1 MTSLGCPS
9 ENPGTFG
16 ERRSDMRRFRN
27 LTMAAL
33 MAMVLV
39 TYGGSAFGWTPS
51 KPVELVVPAA
61 PGGGSDVMARM
72 MASIIEAEKLCPVP
86 FIVVNRPGGGSTV
99 GMVSVAQQKG
109 NPYTLMTYHSGMM
122 MAGITS
128 GVDLTRFKNY
138 TPIASIA
145 IDEQLI
151 VVREDAPYKTA
162 KDFIRVAKEKGGT
175 VPVAGTY
182 TGQDDHVCNRLL
194 EIAANVKFRFVPFNS
209 GGEVVTA
216 LLGGHVEAIWA
227 NPSEFAPNMEAKQV
241 RPLGVAKEERLPY
254 LSGTPTLKEQGY
266 DTTWKMFRG
275 VVAPPEIPSEVK
287 DYYENLFK
295 RLSDSQKWRDGYVK
309 KYMLTPSW
317 MGSQEFK
324 SYVDRQEELSINILK
339 ELNLL
344 K

>member
-1 MTSLGCPS
+1 MK
-9 ENPGTFG
+9 
-16 ERRSDMRRFRN
+16 RFRN
-27 LTMAAL
+27 LTMVLL

-39 TYGGSAFGWTPS
+39 ICGTSAFGWTPS
-51 KPVELVVPAA
+51 KPVELVVAAA

-72 MASIIEAEKLCPVP
+72 MASIIESEKLSPVP
-86 FIVVNRPGGGSTV
+86 FVIVNRPGGGSTV

-128 GVDLTRFKNY
+128 GIELTRFRNY

-145 IDEQLI
+145 VDEQLI
-151 VVREDAPYKTA
+151 VVRQDSPYKTA
-162 KDFIRVAKEKGGT
+162 KDLVSAAKEKPGT

-194 EIAANVKFRFVPFNS
+194 EIAAGVKFRFVPFNS

-227 NPSEFAPNMEAKQV
+227 NPSEFAPQMEAKQV
-241 RPLGVAKEERLPY
+241 RPLGVAKEERIPY
-254 LSGTPTLKEQGY
+254 LSDVPTLKEQGY
-266 DTTWKMFRG
+266 DATWKMFRG
-275 VVAPPEIPSEVK
+275 ILAAPEIPPEAK
-287 DYYENLFK
+287 EYYENVFK
-295 RLSDSQKWRDGYVK
+295 RLSDSPKWRDGYIK

-317 MGSQEFK
+317 MGSQELTN
-324 SYVDRQEELSINILK
+324 YGNRQEELSINILK
-339 ELNLL
+339 ELGLL

>member
-1 MTSLGCPS
+1 
-9 ENPGTFG
+9 
-16 ERRSDMRRFRN
+16 MRRFGN
-27 LTMAAL
+27 LGMFFL
-33 MAMVLV
+33 MGIVLV
-39 TYGGSAFGWTPS
+39 SHGANAFGWTPS

-72 MASIIEAEKLCPVP
+72 MASIIESEKLSPVP
-86 FIVVNRPGGGSTV
+86 FVVVNRPGGGSTV

-128 GVDLTRFKNY
+128 GVELTRFKNY

-151 VVREDAPYKTA
+151 VVRQDSPYKTA
-162 KDFIRVAKEKGGT
+162 KDLVNAAKEKPGT

-216 LLGGHVEAIWA
+216 LLGGHVEALWA
-227 NPSEFAPNMEAKQV
+227 NPSEFAPQMEAKQV
-241 RPLGVAKEERLPY
+241 RPLGVAKEERIPY
-254 LSGTPTLKEQGY
+254 LSDTPTLKEQGY
-266 DTTWKMFRG
+266 DATWKMFRG
-275 VVAPPEIPSEVK
+275 IVAPPDLPSEAK
-287 DYYENLFK
+287 EYYEIVFK
-295 RLSDSQKWRDGYVK
+295 RLSDSPKWKDGYVK

-317 MGSQEFK
+317 MGSQELT
-324 SYVDRQEELSINILK
+324 SYGNRQEELSISILK
-339 ELNLL
+339 ELGLL